1 MSYLFSEATRSS
13 VRQRPHVGRFRRAA
27 VPGMR
32 SLTPTEA
39 VQWADT
45 LRSLSHIAVDVLRG
59 AITPPPD
66 APPLVGPMQY
76 YRYALRTELELTLA
90 ADVEAH
96 LAAATRA
103 YARWLRPSSPAPRAS

>member
-1 MSYLFSEATRSS
+1 MSYPFSEASRSS
-13 VRQRPHVGRFRRAA
+13 VLLRPHVGRFRRQA

-32 SLTPTEA
+32 ALSPTEA
-39 VQWADT
+39 VHWADT
-45 LRSLSHIAVDVLRG
+45 LRSLSRIAVEVLRG
-59 AITPPPD
+59 VITPPPD

-103 YARWLRPSSPAPRAS
+103 YAHWLHPSATAPRAS